1 MGKAFE
7 KQIKKIEDL
16 GQKQVDAL
24 HTLKSNNQ
32 LTIED
37 VISEDAL
44 NNNEAKKEFD
54 QIKEVE
60 KSVDRE
66 KLTYKTNEYTFSFE
80 NLQTKNTFGRD
91 IYEGKITIKA
101 ANKNQKDLLVE
112 IMSFRKNTK
121 PMSQVKKREK
131 EIDLKNVYNFF
142 EGREKVVNTFESKI
156 FLTKSKSAGIL
167 NRNHSKLK
175 ILKHKQMLQRRPIAL
190 AQVKQAITQKVY

>member
-1 MGKAFE
+1 M
-7 KQIKKIEDL
+7 
-16 GQKQVDAL
+16 

-37 VISEDAL
+37 VVPEDAL

-54 QIKEVE
+54 QIEEIE
-60 KSVDRE
+60 KGVDKE
-66 KLTYKTNEYTFSFE
+66 KLTYKTSEYRFSFE
-80 NLQTKNTFGRD
+80 NFETKKTFGRD

-101 ANKNQKDLLVE
+101 VDEYQKDLLVE

-131 EIDLKNVYNFF
+131 EFILKNVYNFF
-142 EGREKVVNTFESKI
+142 EGRGNVVNTFESKI

-167 NRNHSKLK
+167 NPNHSKLK
-175 ILKHKQMLQRRPIAL
+175 TLKHKQMLQRRPIAL
-190 AQVKQAITQKVY
+190 AQVKTGKKFY